1 MNDSF
6 YQDLAAEE
14 VLIVKGP
21 ASSDARRD
29 PLLQAEDLRQTLLML
44 QTKGAVTP
52 QVRPI
57 KSMPPSTTNLVP
69 VT

>member
-21 ASSDARRD
+21 TSSDARRD

-44 QTKGAVTP
+44 QTKGASAIA
-52 QVRPI
+52 VR
-57 KSMPPSTTNLVP
+57 
-69 VT
+69 